1 MSGKFIIRHG
11 EKTQAIGDESLGLEA
26 VFRVKLRI
34 VSAMSLFCPP
44 LLAANTRR
52 PSTAVKLPRQLGVSP
67 DQVTPP
73 CTHFSNSA
81 EHKRLGSDRNHLE
94 VGQGDSNRKRLAN
107 CDNTN
112 RPPWRH
118 RQSPSARASR
128 PSPWPKPSSSSPR
141 SSPSSPRRHSP
152 STA

>member
-1 MSGKFIIRHG
+1 MARKLNIES
-11 EKTQAIGDESLGLEA
+11 IGDESLGIEA

-34 VSAMSLFCPP
+34 VSAMSLHH
-44 LLAANTRR
+44 LQLTRR

-94 VGQGDSNRKRLAN
+94 VGQGDCNRKRLAN

-141 SSPSSPRRHSP
+141 SSPSSPRRRSL